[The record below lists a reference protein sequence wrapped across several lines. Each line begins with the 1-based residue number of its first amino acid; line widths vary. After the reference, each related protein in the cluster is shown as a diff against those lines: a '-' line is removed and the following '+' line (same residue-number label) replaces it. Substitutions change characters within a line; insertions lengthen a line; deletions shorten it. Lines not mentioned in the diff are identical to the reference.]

1 MDQQDLKYKKMRNE
15 MRQLRR
21 EIIDMK
27 AELDEMKVEQSVT
40 NVRLEKLEKKK
51 KHWYKKID

>member
-51 KHWYKKID
+51 KH